1 MNSLKEKLNAFISR
15 EINYWDYS
23 GVIRVVKNGNI
34 IFETNRGF
42 SCLEFNIKNT
52 MQTRFTIGSMTK
64 QFTGFSIMLL
74 YDRGLLQL
82 DEKANKYLPE
92 NMQIR
97 PEITVHHLLTHTSGL
112 YNLYNFE
119 DDFFVGADRSP
130 YNKIE
135 YFKKWICKDT
145 GVYPGTKFNYNNS
158 NYNLLAWIVEY
169 VSKAKFSDFIKE
181 NIFKPLDMQ
190 HSEYDDG
197 KVVIKEKAC
206 NYMHDY
212 DTLTRA
218 PYTNNLF
225 HIGAGSLV
233 TNCDDLQRWYLCLK
247 NRELLSQQ
255 AYALYFKENSNHY
268 CYGMERHIVN
278 GTIRYSHGGDH
289 LGVSTYMQNY
299 FEDDICIIILS
310 NVESLNQYR
319 LGNSIADILY
329 GMEAKPSL
337 KLDEYP
343 VPITELQNYCG
354 TYLPGKIQME
364 VKNGKLYLIRANWDI
379 HIEFYCVGHN
389 AFMRRFEEQQE
400 PRVLLS
406 EGALKP
412 SIWGYELVC
421 KELI

>member
-1 MNSLKEKLNAFISR
+1 MSSLQKKLNAFISR
-15 EINYWDYS
+15 EINYWDFS
-23 GVIRVVKNGNI
+23 GVIRVVKNSKI
-34 IFETNRGF
+34 IFETSRGF
-42 SCLEFNIKNT
+42 SNLEFNVANT

-97 PEITVHHLLTHTSGL
+97 PDITVHHLLTHTSGL

-135 YFKKWICKDT
+135 YFTKWVCKDT
-145 GVYPGTKFNYNNS
+145 DVCPGTKFDYNNS
-158 NYNLLAWIVEY
+158 NYNLLAWIIEY
-169 VSKAKFSDFIKE
+169 VSKAKFSDFIHE
-181 NIFKPLDMQ
+181 NIFKPLDMRY
-190 HSEYDDG
+190 SEFDDG
-197 KVVIKEKAC
+197 KTIIKQKAE
-206 NYMHDY
+206 NYMYDY
-212 DTLTRA
+212 DKLIRA

-225 HIGAGSLV
+225 HIGAGALV

-255 AYALYFKENSNHY
+255 AYTLYFKENLNHY
-268 CYGMERHIVN
+268 CYGLERHNIN
-278 GTIRYSHGGDH
+278 GAIRYSHGGDY

-310 NVESLNQYR
+310 NAESLNQYR

-329 GMEAKPSL
+329 GMDVKPSL

-343 VPITELQNYCG
+343 VSITELENYCG

-364 VKNGKLYLIRANWDI
+364 VRNGKLYLIRTNWDI

-389 AFMRRFEEQQE
+389 AFMKRFEEQQE

-406 EGALKP
+406 EEALKP
-412 SIWGYELVC
+412 SMWGYELVS